1 MNSPPPFTLRIR
13 TEQEQD
19 FDWMVQ
25 PDEITFHQALP
36 SSFLDDDEDGER
48 ITVRSDDELKAM
60 FEMYYEMLSEDDV
73 ARGLLPPFIIY
84 PRVGKTPNMRNKY
97 GLTIKTPKSASD
109 TLVKTQS
116 SLKSQAQLREASLK
130 PQAQLSEATAY
141 NQGGAGAGGDIKEI
155 LACGQI
161 TETDLQILQLLG
173 SGNGGKVYRAI
184 HIPSQQQMAVKVTEL
199 GVAVDVQK
207 QIISE
212 LEILYKC
219 QSPAI
224 ITFYGAYF
232 KENRISMCTEFMD
245 GGSLDKYGQVPETV
259 LGRMAVFIVQGLLYM
274 WNLKIL
280 HRDIKPSNILVSTRG
295 EVKLCD
301 FGVSAQ
307 LIKSIAETYVGTNA
321 YMSPERIRADAYG
334 ISSDVWSLGVS
345 LFEFPFPP
353 GKIALATGHFP
364 FKLVSMLIM
373 LYYHKPIEILH
384 EINISILSSTC
395 RYLSVDATKTLVCL
409 LVLSKLDYC
418 N

>member
-1 MNSPPPFTLRIR
+1 
-13 TEQEQD
+13 
-19 FDWMVQ
+19 
-25 PDEITFHQALP
+25 
-36 SSFLDDDEDGER
+36 
-48 ITVRSDDELKAM
+48 
-60 FEMYYEMLSEDDV
+60 MLSEDDV

-97 GLTIKTPKSASD
+97 GLTIRTPKSASD

-116 SLKSQAQLREASLK
+116 SLM
-130 PQAQLSEATAY
+130 PQAHLSEAVTH

-321 YMSPERIRADAYG
+321 YMSPERIRADTYG

-345 LFEFPFPP
+345 LFE
-353 GKIALATGHFP
+353 LATGHFP
-364 FKLVSMLIM
+364 FKLPPGQGAPRKLFELILEGTSPTLPEGTFSPYFIDFVARCM
-373 LYYHKPIEILH
+373 QKHHIDRIMPQDITAHPFIQQYSDG
-384 EINISILSSTC
+384 NTSIIAAWVQAKLSQMQNYQTTS
-395 RYLSVDATKTLVCL
+395 
-409 LVLSKLDYC
+409 
-418 N
+418 